1 MSGNVF
7 LSICHKRSLRDV
19 IRSTAGFSFTNQFS
33 QKHWHYTIRN
43 GWEFTRHLLSRVDW
57 LVRNRV
63 SRSTNIQV
71 DKPYLIGKHSKFISS
86 NCRVVNLD
94 KQFDKYCLST
104 WFSTPLLLPD
114 KRHQPNPKG
123 LEINSHSL
131 LTLFLQRQVNGT
143 LLCFTNYFPI

>member
-1 MSGNVF
+1 MCHGTPVENHCTTTWLKLQNECNGEIFETLSRLNELKVFENIVFCMSGNVF

-43 GWEFTRHLLSRVDW
+43 GLEFTRHPLSRVDW

-86 NCRVVNLD
+86 NCWVVNLD

-104 WFSTPLLLPD
+104 
-114 KRHQPNPKG
+114 
-123 LEINSHSL
+123 
-131 LTLFLQRQVNGT
+131 
-143 LLCFTNYFPI
+143 